1 MNDVERELRTMFVR
15 REQDT
20 TDPAPH
26 TPAGLIH
33 RTRMRQA
40 LIVTTSIATVVV
52 VAIASLAVIR
62 AVSRDD
68 GVRPADAQ
76 VVLPDP
82 PPGFSSAALPFA
94 SIAYPD
100 GWYVLDTSP
109 LVPYGIEQPSGVLTG
124 PVVQLANFD
133 PDLPHSP
140 RCMVDPDALPDG
152 GVLLTIGIMTPAEAE
167 FANPPSGPWPVEL
180 EPLPSNQD
188 PVCVGGPRPRIAV
201 WTAPNGLIY
210 WANAAEGP
218 NADQADVRKMEQAF
232 ASLAF
237 PATAEPQM
245 SQMAAFQSQGTPRVD
260 PRIGA
265 HRVRSRR
272 DRRLCRTE

>member
-1 MNDVERELRTMFVR
+1 M
-15 REQDT
+15 
-20 TDPAPH
+20 
-26 TPAGLIH
+26 
-33 RTRMRQA
+33 
-40 LIVTTSIATVVV
+40 
-52 VAIASLAVIR
+52 
-62 AVSRDD
+62 
-68 GVRPADAQ
+68 RPADAQ

-210 WANAAEGP
+210 WANAAEDPERGP
-218 NADQADVRKMEQAF
+218 GRCPEDGAGVREPRISRDGRAADVADGRVPE
-232 ASLAF
+232 
-237 PATAEPQM
+237 PGHTA
-245 SQMAAFQSQGTPRVD
+245 RN